1 MSLFSSI
8 SRPFLYVMEDFM
20 DQSLVMKAIIGWGWL
35 AIIVMIVSLLG
46 L

>member
-8 SRPFLYVMEDFM
+8 ARPFLYVMEDFM